1 MSSRTAA
8 GDPVDITS
16 EILESWDGQNV
27 IDQTERLCTISSSH
41 NAYRVSG
48 SEGANEAA
56 DLIRDQ
62 FQDYGLQVH
71 EESFDLPIWNLL
83 SSPTMFYDI
92 DGNISTTEDAL
103 ELESFNADGYS
114 MPTPVDGALYELVT
128 LPLPHI
134 SYSSEVGG
142 MPIDRDTWN
151 SINTTGKVLMMG
163 REVRWSPNWEQV
175 FKEKLESEPPVAII
189 FFYWY
194 SWMSYAE
201 EYSQSSTGGRPLGI
215 VGPVFWDLN
224 IAVGSLNYTQG
235 HMLKELAHNNSELRV
250 SIEIRSRITE
260 GQHRNI
266 IADIP
271 SSSGSSQYVILG
283 AHYDTVMCEGYIDN
297 SASVATLLEIG
308 RMVQQAMDS
317 GKFEMQHGLR
327 IIAFAGE
334 ELGLAGSINY
344 VNAHRDEMADIVSA
358 LIVDCIGSQ
367 TLQVTDPGPSG
378 DFDLSSLADIAAQQL
393 NSSYVVE
400 DITGSD
406 HSSFL
411 NPAGVAE
418 TYNWYW
424 QEDLDL
430 HGVQGVVSSMLFCS
444 YPITIYES
452 STGSIRGHIHT
463 PSDSISGVQDTD
475 WINKD
480 QLQDQ
485 AELVALTTLYA
496 IDIRSLDQGWDW
508 IYLMPIMMVAI
519 IVCGYIIFR
528 QVQRHRP

>member
-1 MSSRTAA
+1 M
-8 GDPVDITS
+8 
-16 EILESWDGQNV
+16 
-27 IDQTERLCTISSSH
+27 CMISASY

-62 FQDYGLQVH
+62 FQDYGLQVY
-71 EESFDLPIWNLL
+71 EESFDLPVWNLL
-83 SSPTMFYDI
+83 SPPALFYDI
-92 DGNISTTEDAL
+92 DGNISTTEDTL
-103 ELESFNADGYS
+103 EVESFNADAYS
-114 MPTPVDGALYELVT
+114 KPTPVDGAFYELVT
-128 LPLPHI
+128 LPLPQI
-134 SYSSEVGG
+134 SFSSAVGG
-142 MPIDRDTWN
+142 RPIDRDTWD
-151 SINTTGKVLMMG
+151 SINTTGKVILMG

-194 SWMSYAE
+194 SWMSYSE
-201 EYSQSSTGGRPLGI
+201 EYSQASTGGRPLGS
-215 VGPVFWDLN
+215 VGPVFWDQN
-224 IAVGSLNYTQG
+224 IAVGWLNYTQG
-235 HMLKELAHNNSELRV
+235 HMLKELVQNNSELRV
-250 SIEIRSRITE
+250 SIEIRSQITE

-283 AHYDTVMCEGYIDN
+283 AHYDTAMCEGYIDN

-317 GKFEMQHGLR
+317 GKFELQYGLR

-344 VNAHRDEMADIVSA
+344 VNAHRDEMADVVSV

-367 TLQVTDPGPSG
+367 ILQVTDPDPSE
-378 DFDLSSLADIAAQQL
+378 DFDLNSLADIAAQQL
-393 NSSYVVE
+393 NISYVVE
-400 DITGSD
+400 DNVGSD

-411 NPAGVAE
+411 YPDGTAE

-430 HGVQGVVSSMLFCS
+430 HDVQGVVSSMLFCS

-452 STGSIRGHIHT
+452 STGSISGHIHT

-475 WINKD
+475 WINED

-496 IDIRSLDQGWDW
+496 IDIGSGDQDWGW
-508 IYLMPIMMVAI
+508 IYLMPILMVAI
-519 IVCGYIIFR
+519 IVGGYIIFR
-528 QVQRHRP
+528 QVRRPRP